1 MSHILVRPYAA
12 PEDGQSFLDLRG
24 NVAGRPPTSS
34 KPRSRMLQRTAVRPE
49 VAAKLAKRFG
59 YPIEFW
65 LHLGKRCPT
74 NLRCLGPSTSSPNS
88 LILPSDFC
96 SVAPIKNPSP
106 R

>member
-24 NVAGRPPTSS
+24 HVVGRHPTSS

-65 LHLGKRCPT
+65 LHLGKPCPT
-74 NLRCLGPSTSSPNS
+74 RPNS
-88 LILPSDFC
+88 LILPSDLC
-96 SVAPIKNPSP
+96 NGAPIKNPSP